1 MAMRALL
8 PMTRVKQYHGSASV
22 IERERKGQSTWFS
35 VGDLPFSR
43 VAGARVFT
51 PSELYEVYR
60 LCPDIR
66 APIDLISLR
75 VAQTPWMVS
84 PRPNL
89 KKGTARWR
97 KAKALAEQVTA
108 WLTKP
113 NAEETWHAFAQKW
126 AHDALVYDACAV
138 EHARGPKGQL
148 EELVEWRGGD
158 VTPLQDE
165 HGRVYRYRQDMAIG
179 GPVYFLPE
187 DMTYTNVF
195 VNTTFPDGQPL
206 IESLVEE
213 FLTLRASSVHFR
225 RAVDADEIPPGILF
239 LSGVAETAYRRLE
252 ERFKLQAGRDDIL
265 RMVNGFDP
273 SSRASWIEMTRS
285 AKDLEWVPNIQE
297 VRKTIWRVFHVT
309 PVQMG
314 ETANTPRASAEV
326 QLQIGDQVLIGA
338 MLTRLSDVANHRWL
352 PMIASLFGPA
362 EDAELISFS
371 FDLSV
376 AMSEGDQK
384 TKAERLTMLWDRAL
398 VTSDEVR
405 NEFGYDPLRGAL
417 DPDVAEDEGDAGLDG
432 AEGGASGQ
440 DETDVDASRRLL
452 VGRQRGVRRDVK
464 LRALV
469 HPADGYSPLTGP
481 VRVWDAAM
489 APGRWR
495 HPVPRALPS
504 GWQPASRFKDVRVLP
519 VDDLAALV
527 EDYAATVTPLYDRAR
542 RDVLKAATAAVA
554 DGKLAADD
562 AAPIVSAIA
571 TALAAL
577 TADWSTQTKPMYDG
591 AARLGSET
599 GAGWGGVRIAWSNR
613 AEVYRGDAIR
623 YLNTTTPT
631 AGLIASLRQELLAV
645 VVEATRRAPAPLRPS
660 PDAAHPREV
669 VLSDGTILR
678 AEEKLPAALSAFLEA
693 IRRVFDRNEHRISNW
708 AGKLVEL
715 SHGTLTESL
724 TAGDAKDVVEG
735 TPDPWLVNWI
745 EVADSATCPT
755 CQDEGGKGW
764 RKMSDLRTMPGGAT
778 QCGAR
783 CRCLLQFARESEVK
797 AGTAI
802 KLGPIT

>member
-8 PMTRVKQYHGSASV
+8 PMTRVQHYHGSASV
-22 IERERKGQSTWFS
+22 IQRERKGQATWFS
-35 VGDLPFSR
+35 VGDLPISR
-43 VAGARVFT
+43 VAGTRVFT

-75 VAQTPWMVS
+75 VAQTPWVIG
-84 PRPNL
+84 PRANL

-97 KAKALAEQVTA
+97 KAKALAELVTS
-108 WLTKP
+108 WLNKP

-148 EELVEWRGGD
+148 EELVEWRGGN

-165 HGRVYRYRQDMAIG
+165 HGRVYRYRQDMSIG

-187 DMTYTNVF
+187 DMTYTNIF
-195 VNTTFPDGQPL
+195 VNTTYPDGQPL

-213 FLTLRASSVHFR
+213 FLTLRASAVHFR

-273 SSRASWIEMTRS
+273 ASRASWIEMTRN

-297 VRKTIWRVFHVT
+297 TRRTIWRVFHVT

-338 MLTRLSDVANHRWL
+338 MLTRLSDIANHRWL
-352 PMIASLFGPA
+352 PMIAALFGPA
-362 EDAELISFS
+362 EDAELIDFT

-384 TKAERLTMLWDRAL
+384 TKAERLTMYWDRGL
-398 VTSDEVR
+398 MTSDEVR
-405 NEFGYDPLRGAL
+405 AEVGYDPMRAGL
-417 DPDVAEDEGDAGLDG
+417 DPDMAEDEDAQDG
-432 AEGGASGQ
+432 TVSDGSDVEQ
-440 DETDVDASRRLL
+440 DATDVDASRRLL
-452 VGRQRGVRRDVK
+452 VGRQRDVRREVK
-464 LRALV
+464 VRSLV
-469 HPADGYSPLTGP
+469 RPSNGYSPLTGP
-481 VRVWDAAM
+481 ARAWDAAM
-489 APGRWR
+489 VPGRWR
-495 HPVPRALPS
+495 HPAPRSLPS
-504 GWQPASRFKDVRVLP
+504 GWQPASRFEGARVLP

-527 EDYAATVTPLYDRAR
+527 EGYTSTVTPLYERAR

-562 AAPIVSAIA
+562 AAPIVSAVA
-571 TALAAL
+571 TALSTL
-577 TADWSTQTKPMYDG
+577 TVDWSDQTKPMYDG
-591 AARLGSET
+591 AARLGADT
-599 GAGWGGVRIAWSNR
+599 GTGWGGSRIAWADR

-623 YLNTTTPT
+623 YLNTTSPT
-631 AGLIASLRQELLAV
+631 AGLVAALRQELLAV
-645 VVEATRRAPAPLRPS
+645 VVEATRRAPTPTRPGQD
-660 PDAAHPREV
+660 PHQREI
-669 VLSDGTILR
+669 VLFDGTILR

-693 IRRVFDRNEHRISNW
+693 IRRVFDRNQHRISNW

-715 SHGTLTESL
+715 AHGTLTESL
-724 TAGDAKDVVEG
+724 IAGDAKDAVEG
-735 TPDPWLVNWI
+735 KPDPWLVNWV
-745 EVADSATCPT
+745 EVADAATCGT
-755 CQDEGGKGW
+755 CQIEGGKGW
-764 RKMSDLRTMPGGAT
+764 RKMSELRTMPGGAT
-778 QCGAR
+778 ECGAR

-797 AGTAI
+797 GGTVV